1 MRYFYEIFPIRTR
14 LITDKCGNL
23 AQGKNACPMQKNR
36 QPYQKGF
43 KGKTLA
49 GGTAAQYNRVTF

>member
-1 MRYFYEIFPIRTR
+1 MLPIKTR
-14 LITDKCGNL
+14 IITDKCSNL
-23 AQGKNACPMQKNR
+23 AQGKNACLMQKNG

-49 GGTAAQYNRVTF
+49 GGTAAQYNKVTF

>member
-1 MRYFYEIFPIRTR
+1 MFPIKTR
-14 LITDKCGNL
+14 IITDKCGNL
-23 AQGKNACPMQKNR
+23 AQGKNACPMKKNG

-49 GGTAAQYNRVTF
+49 GGTAALYNKLTL

>member
-1 MRYFYEIFPIRTR
+1 MRYFLLKPRNTGEYCNPT
-14 LITDKCGNL
+14 
-23 AQGKNACPMQKNR
+23 QGKNACPMQKNG